1 MGEKYLK
8 YLIDSNIWIYYFDN
22 TLPEHQSVCSYVD
35 TLIDTENIVVTSI
48 IVIEVCHYLY
58 RRLGSE
64 IGYQKSDLFILG
76 GFEIIDFYHADLVTF
91 REIFKQN
98 LHLGLGGRDIS
109 ILVSMI
115 KEKIEMLVTHDQSF
129 KYVSFIKMIDP
140 IKI

>member
-64 IGYQKSDLFILG
+64 IGNQKSDLFIIRRNA
-76 GFEIIDFYHADLVTF
+76 IIHF
-91 REIFKQN
+91 
-98 LHLGLGGRDIS
+98 
-109 ILVSMI
+109 
-115 KEKIEMLVTHDQSF
+115 
-129 KYVSFIKMIDP
+129 
-140 IKI
+140 